1 MRWHNNFNRR
11 LQGADRYFFAGS
23 RTARIGVIMLA
34 VVTHAYNPSA
44 GRLRKEHYQF
54 KTNLGHTGIPVLK
67 TDMDAMKN
75 SIKESIRN

>member
-1 MRWHNNFNRR
+1 
-11 LQGADRYFFAGS
+11 
-23 RTARIGVIMLA
+23 